1 MAQLKDNSRVYGNL
15 TVDNKLSVGFV
26 TVGDN
31 LSVVGI
37 TTLDNIRI
45 DSGIISATSGII
57 TYYGDGSQLQDIIAI
72 AEPNGTNGEVQF
84 NDNGALDGAEYFF
97 YDKNSIRVGIGTSV
111 PTARL
116 SIANTSTGDSLLQV
130 TDNVTDGSQFRVND
144 SIGGFIVDV
153 DVSKKVLFNTTALG
167 IGTLN
172 GSAVPNPQATLHV
185 DGTSK
190 FDGNASITGD
200 LSITNNLN
208 VSGIISASQLSA
220 PLDSA
225 EISIPGVTGEVQYKN
240 SSGLLDGASYFFYD
254 SSNIRVGIGT
264 SLPSA
269 RLNIANVSNGDSLL
283 AVTDNVTEGSQFRV
297 NNSFGSPIFDVDADG
312 TIRMLTSGNVG
323 IGSTTTFPSSKL
335 DVDGDI
341 RLNRNGG
348 FIFLRSPNGT
358 SYKLSVDNSG
368 NLSIVPE

>member
-57 TYYGDGSQLQDIIAI
+57 TYYGDGSQLQFITAL

-130 TDNVTDGSQFRVND
+130 TDNTIEGSQFRVND

-153 DVSKKVLFNTTALG
+153 DASKKVLFNTTALG

-172 GSAVPNPQATLHV
+172 GSAVPYPQATLHV

-190 FDGNASITGD
+190 FDGD
-200 LSITNNLN
+200 LI
-208 VSGIISASQLSA
+208 VSGILSTSQLSV

-225 EISIPGVTGEVQYKN
+225 QISIPGVTGEVQYKN
-240 SSGLLDGASYFFYD
+240 SSGVLDGASYFFYD